1 MPNLNSRKET
11 YVIGTNSDVVSS
23 ANPNGDVGVSALAS
37 QTGFFVYSSFA
48 YELWFK
54 DQNGIWGMHKSIAY
68 SGGNTFAWGTNQAFY
83 IKTAQDS
90 GSIKV
95 FKREGAILVD
105 NTPDDGNDEVDSLV
119 VEDTTSLNLLDKSG
133 QEISTVTVGSSDH
146 SGLANLGWAASGH
159 SGAAYSVVMFDANGD
174 AVELSAPAEGQR
186 ADKVLKW
193 VSDTELN
200 WVAQ

>member
-11 YVIGTNSDVVSS
+11 YVIGTDTSVVSS
-23 ANPNGDVGVSALAS
+23 ANPNGDVGVSALSS

-54 DQNGIWGMHKSIAY
+54 DQNGIWGMHKAISA

-83 IKTAQDS
+83 LKTAQDS

-105 NTPDDGNDEVDSLV
+105 TTPDDGNEEADALV
-119 VEDTTSLNLLDKSG
+119 VEDTTSLALLDKSG
-133 QEISTVTVGSSDH
+133 QEISTVSVGSSDH
-146 SGLANLGWAASGH
+146 SGLTNLGWAASGH
-159 SGAAYSVVMFDANGD
+159 SGAAYSVVMFDENGY
-174 AVELSAPAEGQR
+174 AVELAAPAEGQR

>member
-1 MPNLNSRKET
+1 MPNLSSRKEI
-11 YVIGTNSDVVSS
+11 YVIGTDSDIVSS
-23 ANPNGDVGVSALAS
+23 ANPNGDVGVSGLSS

-54 DQNGIWGMHKSIAY
+54 DQNGIWGMHKSISN

-83 IKTAQDS
+83 IKTAEAS
-90 GSIKV
+90 GNVKV

-105 NTPDDGNDEVDSLV
+105 NTPDDGNDEADALV
-119 VEDTTSLNLLDKSG
+119 IEDTTSLNLLDKSG
-133 QEISTVTVGSSDH
+133 QEISTVSVGSSDH
-146 SGLANLGWAASGH
+146 SGLTNLGWDVCGH

-174 AVELSAPAEGQR
+174 AVELSAPAEGER
-186 ADKVLKW
+186 TDKVLKW

>member
-1 MPNLNSRKET
+1 MPNLSSRKEIYT
-11 YVIGTNSDVVSS
+11 IGTDSDIISS

-54 DQNGIWGMHKSIAY
+54 DQNGIWGMYKSVST

-83 IKTAQDS
+83 LKTSEVS
-90 GSIKV
+90 GNIKV
-95 FKREGAILVD
+95 FKRDGAILVD
-105 NTPDDGNDEVDSLV
+105 NTPNDGNDEVDSLV
-119 VEDTTSLNLLDKSG
+119 VEDATSLNLLDKSG
-133 QEISTVTVGSSDH
+133 QEISTVSVGSSDH
-146 SGLANLGWAASGH
+146 ADLTNLGWDVSGH

-174 AVELSAPAEGQR
+174 AVELSAPAQGER
-186 ADKVLKW
+186 TDKVLKW

>member
-11 YVIGTNSDVVSS
+11 YVIGSDASIISS
-23 ANPNGDVGVSALAS
+23 ANPNGDVGVSALSS
-37 QTGFFVYSSFA
+37 QTGFFVYSPFA

-54 DQNGIWGMHKSIAY
+54 DQNGIWGMHKSISA

-83 IKTAQDS
+83 LKTDEVA

-105 NTPDDGNDEVDSLV
+105 TTPNDDNEEADALV
-119 VEDTTSLNLLDKSG
+119 VQDTTSLALLDKTG
-133 QEISTVTVGSSDH
+133 QEISTVSVGSSDH
-146 SGLANLGWAASGH
+146 SGLTNLDWSASGH
-159 SGAAYSVVMFDANGD
+159 SGAAYSVVMFDSNGD

-186 ADKVLKW
+186 TDKVLKW

>member
-1 MPNLNSRKET
+1 MPNLNSRKEI
-11 YVIGTNSDVVSS
+11 YVIGTNSDVVGS
-23 ANPNGDVGVSALAS
+23 ANPNGDVGVSVLAS

-54 DQNGIWGMHKSIAY
+54 DQNGIWGMYKSVAY

-83 IKTAQDS
+83 LKTSEAS
-90 GSIKV
+90 GDIKV

-105 NTPDDGNDEVDSLV
+105 NTPDDGNDEVDALV

-146 SGLANLGWAASGH
+146 SGLTNLGWAASGH
-159 SGAAYSVVMFDANGD
+159 LGAAYSVVMFDANGD
-174 AVELSAPAEGQR
+174 AVELSAPAEGER
-186 ADKVLKW
+186 TDKVLKW

>member
-1 MPNLNSRKET
+1 MPNLNLRKET
-11 YVIGTNSDVVSS
+11 YVIGTDSSVVSS
-23 ANPNGDVGVSALAS
+23 ANPNGAVGIDSLSS
-37 QTGFFVYSSFA
+37 QTGFFIYSSFA

-54 DQNGIWGMHKSIAY
+54 DQNGIWGMYKSVAS

-83 IKTAQDS
+83 IKTTQDS

-95 FKREGAILVD
+95 FKREGAILID
-105 NTPDDGNDEVDSLV
+105 NTPDDGNDEADALV
-119 VEDTTSLNLLDKSG
+119 VEDSTSLSLLDKSG

-159 SGAAYSVVMFDANGD
+159 SGAAYSVVMFDENGA

>member
-11 YVIGTNSDVVSS
+11 YVLGSDTSVINSTNPSG
-23 ANPNGDVGVSALAS
+23 AVGVDSLSA

-54 DQNGIWGMHKSIAY
+54 DQNGIWGMYKAIST

-83 IKTAQDS
+83 LKTSEVS
-90 GSIKV
+90 GDIKV

-105 NTPDDGNDEVDSLV
+105 NTPGDDNDEPDALV
-119 VEDTTSLNLLDKSG
+119 IEDATSLSLLDKSG
-133 QEISTVTVGSSDH
+133 QEISTVSVGSSNH
-146 SGLANLGWAASGH
+146 TELTNLGWTASGH
-159 SGAAYSVVMFDANGD
+159 SGAAYSVVMFDANGA
-174 AVELSAPAEGQR
+174 AVEVAAPAEGSR

-193 VSDTELN
+193 TSDTEIG

>member
-11 YVIGTNSDVVSS
+11 YVIGTDTSVISS
-23 ANPNGDVGVSALAS
+23 ANPNGAVGIDSLSA

-54 DQNGIWGMHKSIAY
+54 DQNGIWGMYKAIST

-83 IKTAQDS
+83 LKTSEGS
-90 GSIKV
+90 GDIKV

-105 NTPDDGNDEVDSLV
+105 NTPGDDNDEVDSLV
-119 VEDTTSLNLLDKSG
+119 IEDATSLSLLDKSG
-133 QEISTVTVGSSDH
+133 QEISTVSVGSSDH
-146 SGLANLGWAASGH
+146 SSLTNLGWAASGH
-159 SGAAYSVVMFDANGD
+159 SGAAYSVVMFDSNGA
-174 AVELSAPAEGQR
+174 AVEVAAPAEGSR

-193 VSDTELN
+193 TSDTEIG